1 MEETFSW
8 DIYEYLMDCDRRVS
22 LSFMAINQSI
32 RTAIIKEQ
40 GLHHQESINH
50 GVGLGGGGLTWAL
63 ILLSAYPIEGQDQ

>member
-32 RTAIIKEQ
+32 RTIKGSQ
-40 GLHHQESINH
+40 GRLENETAHRRATTSIA
-50 GVGLGGGGLTWAL
+50 GKRG
-63 ILLSAYPIEGQDQ
+63 YR